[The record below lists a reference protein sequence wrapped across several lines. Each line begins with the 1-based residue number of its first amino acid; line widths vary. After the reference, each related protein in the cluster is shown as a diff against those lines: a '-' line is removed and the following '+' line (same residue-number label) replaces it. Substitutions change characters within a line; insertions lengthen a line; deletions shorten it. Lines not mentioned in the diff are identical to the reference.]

1 MKNYVTISSVTLF
14 MAVTSCMLNSCISA
28 IAGQIVGQQV
38 RHMGND
44 ALEQGDQK
52 WEKATGDAY
61 KKMMQA
67 AISAESAKVTV
78 TGGLLS
84 KVRKSAAFTPKDY
97 ILSPSEL
104 TQLKEIL
111 LRSREVPQARRLV
124 SLHPKVKRTLL
135 LFDASGKLLCNI
147 DYATAWKRE
156 SELTNSGKQYSSASW
171 YLPDA
176 DYDALNAL
184 PSLRAANAYSAAQA
198 K

>member
-1 MKNYVTISSVTLF
+1 
-14 MAVTSCMLNSCISA
+14 MLNSCISA

-84 KVRKSAAFTPKDY
+84 KMRKSAAFTPKDY